1 MLGIES
7 KGVLAAYLLCIGSTL
22 LCVVYG
28 LINWNKGAEAV
39 DPDDVKWMEEEKDV
53 EEKL

>member
-7 KGVLAAYLLCIGSTL
+7 KGVLAAYLLCIASAV

-28 LINWNKGAEAV
+28 LINWNKGAEEV
-39 DPDDVKWMEEEKDV
+39 NPDDIAWAEEEKKV
-53 EEKL
+53 ENEL